1 MTKDDKEFFDKVMIA
16 ALNGFVSQG
25 ENARWEVADASDI
38 AERALKRRNVALQ
51 ELGYQEPPQAET
63 LPGIF
68 GCAPIPK
75 QAARGYKEHLHGGFG
90 TVELGAE
97 ATGYIPTT
105 TKDAEPSAITSHEVP
120 SNSASSTETVVDP
133 LSGEE
138 YTKHGISV
146 QKILS
151 AVKAKKGR
159 MMTANQIY
167 MLAYEFDEPS
177 TVNELRD
184 IGRLLREHGYQIKR
198 SGGKDLYQL

>member
-38 AERALKRRNVALQ
+38 AERALKRRNVVLQ

-75 QAARGYKEHLHGGFG
+75 QATRGYKEHLHRSFG

-105 TKDAEPSAITSHEVP
+105 TKDAEPSAITSHEIPADVALCTSTGIP
-120 SNSASSTETVVDP
+120 VRLILEAAS
-133 LSGEE
+133 
-138 YTKHGISV
+138 
-146 QKILS
+146 QN
-151 AVKAKKGR
+151 KGR
-159 MMTANQIY
+159 KVTATELYWLVYPAGPAMINAPTIHQ
-167 MLAYEFDEPS
+167 
-177 TVNELRD
+177 LRD
-184 IGRLLREHGYQIKR
+184 IGRVMRDHGYQIKR
-198 SGGKDLYQL
+198 AGGKDLYQL